1 MPTNDAVPAPSPPS
15 KPPPAPSENS
25 APRIIIAPTV
35 IVPVVVAVPVPVPAA
50 SSSENENL
58 SSGNASLSSE
68 GKTESAG
75 ALPEFPRASPPG
87 AFSAF
92 WKKFGGA
99 GFVASSLFHFAL
111 IVGALLFVV
120 AEVDVPAEKAA
131 AAFVSGSG
139 GGASGTRGADRSR
152 AEKLFRRGPREI
164 RAPKIVSRA
173 ADAKIALPEMPEIRF
188 AGALGFSGKLGGNA
202 ASASGGG
209 KGGGASG
216 LSGFGGGIGA
226 GTGVGIGGGGN
237 HLGKFKVLLGTKVHA
252 RRIAVFLDC
261 SGSMKKH
268 LPAVK
273 AEIYEKFPDADVFA
287 YSGAGIEARD
297 GEIVGA
303 RTMRAK
309 DVAALGRRKKAEDA
323 TEAARLSGR
332 GKTVYGRYAAHFSA
346 GVLGAWLDVFLRE
359 RYDALVVFSD
369 FRDGIR
375 QRRDGKTV
383 FADSSYAPAD
393 DARTPRERRWEADWL
408 AAFARAGAPK
418 LYLFSVRA
426 QPQDFLKKCVETS
439 GGEVSVLDL

>member
-58 SSGNASLSSE
+58 SSGNVPLSSE

-120 AEVDVPAEKAA
+120 AEVDVPAEKA

-216 LSGFGGGIGA
+216 RSGFGGGIGA

-309 DVAALGRRKKAEDA
+309 DVAAIGRRKKADDA
-323 TEAARLSGR
+323 TEASRLSGR

-408 AAFARAGAPK
+408 AAFARSGAPK

-426 QPQDFLKKCVETS
+426 TPQDFLKKCVEAS